1 MIPAYLVPVSR
12 GTEAGPEGARLDC
25 VCPCGGEDFFLLHR
39 ELTLEEAKA
48 YLPYYRAMERIAESS
63 KAVCT
68 VDAEGRRHYRLLTS
82 LGEAG
87 PVEEL
92 TLPELPAHASITMAK
107 ACCTRCG
114 QELLLYDSRLHG
126 RHARPETADPA
137 LLAYAPTLVR
147 QGQYAGPLEI
157 RLTYAPEDTGCPEAF
172 RTITIRGRDAGGK
185 HCVLYQDLN
194 A

>member
-1 MIPAYLVPVSR
+1 MVPEHLVSFVRAIEEVPMC
-12 GTEAGPEGARLDC
+12 TRLAC

-68 VDAEGRRHYRLLTS
+68 VDAEGRRHYRLLTP

-107 ACCTRCG
+107 ACCARCG

-126 RHARPETADPA
+126 RHARPETEDPA
-137 LLAYAPTLVR
+137 LLSYVPALVR
-147 QGQYAGPLEI
+147 QRQNAGLLEI
-157 RLTYAPEDTGCPEAF
+157 RLTYAPEDAGCPEAF
-172 RTITIRGRDAGGK
+172 RTITICGRDAEGK